1 MVLLLHEDLANLFC
15 HRIFSERLALPDAI
29 AVIANSFVFI
39 IEIILQH
46 VFRAFRCAY
55 RLGSN
60 RRHFAKIVDLPREDQ
75 GMIELPLGVDFELGS
90 ESMIGRRWSLKEA
103 AQA

>member
-1 MVLLLHEDLANLFC
+1 VEAVLAARFVSRSREAYSGKP
-15 HRIFSERLALPDAI
+15 RER
-29 AVIANSFVFI
+29 
-39 IEIILQH
+39 
-46 VFRAFRCAY
+46 AY

-60 RRHFAKIVDLPREDQ
+60 HRHFAKIVDLPREDQ